1 MTRNPETGDG
11 HSGAGH
17 SPAGHSPAG
26 HSGAGHSPAGHSPAG
41 HSGAGHSP
49 AGHSPAGHG
58 HGSHDSDPTGADHPY
73 GHSHAHDLS
82 AESDHRYLTITLGLL
97 AAFMAFEVVTAFLSH
112 SLALL
117 ADAGH
122 MLADVG
128 AIAGS
133 LVALRL
139 AARPETGSHTFGM
152 KRAEILA
159 AVGNGITLLVV
170 AALVTFESIERLVH
184 PVTVHGATLIVV
196 AGVGVAINVVATLTL
211 AKANRRSLNI
221 QGAYQHV
228 VTDLYGFLGTVAA
241 GIVIVTSGFS
251 RADSIASLAVV
262 ALMLKAALQLL
273 RPALRILLEAT
284 PDDIDLEEV
293 RRHLLELTEVASVHD
308 LHAWTLTSS
317 LPILTAH
324 VVVTD
329 DCISRGEIG
338 RVLDH
343 LQGCLA
349 GHFDV
354 AHSTLQLE
362 AIGHIEHEL
371 GGHL

>member
-1 MTRNPETGDG
+1 
-11 HSGAGH
+11 
-17 SPAGHSPAG
+17 
-26 HSGAGHSPAGHSPAG
+26 
-41 HSGAGHSP
+41 
-49 AGHSPAGHG
+49 
-58 HGSHDSDPTGADHPY
+58 
-73 GHSHAHDLS
+73 
-82 AESDHRYLTITLGLL
+82 LTVTLLL
-97 AAFMAFEVVTAFLSH
+97 FATFMAIEVVTAFVSH
-112 SLALL
+112 SLVLL

-159 AVGNGITLLVV
+159 AVGNGITLVV
-170 AALVTFESIERLVH
+170 VSALVTFEAVERLVH
-184 PVTVHGATLIVV
+184 PAAVHGAVLIVV
-196 AGVGVAINVVATLTL
+196 AAVGVAVNVAATATMSR
-211 AKANRRSLNI
+211 ANRRSLNVES
-221 QGAYQHV
+221 AYRHV
-228 VTDLYGFLGTVAA
+228 LTDLYGFIGTVVA
-241 GIVIVTSGFS
+241 GIVIVTTGFS
-251 RADSIASLAVV
+251 RADSIASLVVV
-262 ALMLKAALQLL
+262 ALMLKAAVQML

-284 PDDIDLEEV
+284 PEDIDLEEV
-293 RRHLLELTEVASVHD
+293 RRHLLELREVSSVHD
-308 LHAWTLTSS
+308 LHVWTLTSS

-329 DCISRGEIG
+329 DCINQGEIG

-354 AHSTLQLE
+354 EHSTLQLE
-362 AIGHIEHEL
+362 AIGHLEHEI
-371 GGHL
+371 GGHP

>member
-1 MTRNPETGDG
+1 MGEHRRRRRDG
-11 HSGAGH
+11 HVPHGPEESHNHRHDHVHSVGAG
-17 SPAGHSPAG
+17 
-26 HSGAGHSPAGHSPAG
+26 
-41 HSGAGHSP
+41 
-49 AGHSPAGHG
+49 
-58 HGSHDSDPTGADHPY
+58 SDRT
-73 GHSHAHDLS
+73 
-82 AESDHRYLTITLGLL
+82 YLTVTLVLL
-97 AAFMAFEVVTAFLSH
+97 AAFMAFEVTTGFLSH

-122 MLADVG
+122 MLVDIG
-128 AIAGS
+128 AIGGS

-139 AARPETGSHTFGM
+139 AERPETGSHTFGM

-159 AVGNGITLLVV
+159 ALCNAITLLVV
-170 AALVTFESIERLVH
+170 SVLIASEAVERLLHPVAVHGGTMIAVAAL
-184 PVTVHGATLIVV
+184 
-196 AGVGVAINVVATLTL
+196 GVAVNVVAAMTLSR
-211 AKANRRSLNI
+211 ANRRSLNI
-221 QGAYQHV
+221 EGAYRHV
-228 VTDLYGFLGTVAA
+228 LTDLYGFIGTVIA
-241 GIVIVTSGFS
+241 GIVIVATGFN
-251 RADSIASLAVV
+251 RADSIASLVV
-262 ALMLKAALQLL
+262 VGLMLKAAVQLL

-284 PDDIDLEEV
+284 PEDIDLEEV
-293 RRHLLELTEVASVHD
+293 RRHLLELHDVASVHD

-329 DCISRGEIG
+329 DCIQRGDVG

-362 AIGHIEHEL
+362 AIGHLDHEL
-371 GGHL
+371 GGHA

>member
-1 MTRNPETGDG
+1 MPINPDHDHVGTNGHADEHADAPSHHDAPSHQDAPSHHLGAAPHAHADAATR
-11 HSGAGH
+11 A
-17 SPAGHSPAG
+17 
-26 HSGAGHSPAGHSPAG
+26 
-41 HSGAGHSP
+41 
-49 AGHSPAGHG
+49 
-58 HGSHDSDPTGADHPY
+58 
-73 GHSHAHDLS
+73 HSHALS
-82 AESDHRYLTITLGLL
+82 SESDHRYLTVTLALL
-97 AAFMAFEVVTAFLSH
+97 TAFMAFEVTTAFLSH

-122 MLADVG
+122 MLADIG

-139 AARPETGSHTFGM
+139 AGRPETGSHTFGM

-170 AALVTFESIERLVH
+170 SALVSFEAIERLVH
-184 PVTVHGATLIVV
+184 PISVHGGTLILV
-196 AGVGVAINVVATLTL
+196 ASVGVAVNILATMTL
-211 AKANRRSLNI
+211 SKANRRSLNI
-221 QGAYQHV
+221 EGAYRHV
-228 VTDLYGFLGTVAA
+228 LTDLYGFIGTVVA
-241 GIVIVTSGFS
+241 GIVIVTAGFS
-251 RADSIASLAVV
+251 RADSIASLVVV
-262 ALMLKAALQLL
+262 ALMLKAAIGLL
-273 RPALRILLEAT
+273 RPGLRILLEAT

-293 RRHLLELTEVASVHD
+293 RRHLLELSEVASVHD

-329 DCISRGEIG
+329 ECITRGEVG

-354 AHSTLQLE
+354 EHSTLQLE
-362 AIGHIEHEL
+362 AIGHIDHEI
-371 GGHL
+371 GGHA

>member
-1 MTRNPETGDG
+1 MTPDPERGHEAGHGNGAAGDGDGDG
-11 HSGAGH
+11 HGNGNGA
-17 SPAGHSPAG
+17 
-26 HSGAGHSPAGHSPAG
+26 
-41 HSGAGHSP
+41 
-49 AGHSPAGHG
+49 AGHG
-58 HGSHDSDPTGADHPY
+58 HGHDHGAAGHDHRSDPSTDHAP
-73 GHSHAHDLS
+73 GHSHELS

-97 AAFMAFEVVTAFLSH
+97 TAFMAFEVVTAFLSH

-159 AVGNGITLLVV
+159 AVANGLTLLIV
-170 AALVTFESIERLVH
+170 AVLVTFESIERLVH
-184 PVTVHGATLIVV
+184 PTSVHGATLIVV
-196 AGVGVAINVVATLTL
+196 AGVGVAVNLVATLTL

-221 QGAYQHV
+221 EGAYRHV
-228 VTDLYGFLGTVAA
+228 LTDLYGFIGTVAA

-284 PDDIDLEEV
+284 PEDIDLEEV
-293 RRHLLELTEVASVHD
+293 RRHLLELHEVSSVHD

-329 DCISRGEIG
+329 DCISRGDIG

-343 LQGCLA
+343 LQGCLS

-362 AIGHIEHEL
+362 AIGHIDHEL
-371 GGHL
+371 GGHP